1 MTIFSNSVRPA
12 AILSRIFPLLCI
24 LFAAPVFPQGL
35 QPPPHRSSLPLIYGP
50 QTFDWATDRGDYQ
63 ITVRVYD
70 NDSRVPNT
78 YLWDYE
84 VANGSF
90 MPSTTK
96 TILSGCRFWK
106 SLWKRVSWT
115 NGVITTTNGSKTG
128 TGFIPR
134 TETVT
139 VADPARIW

>member
-90 MPSTTK
+90 MPRYYEDDFVGLPFLEIALEAS
-96 TILSGCRFWK
+96 F
-106 SLWKRVSWT
+106 V
-115 NGVITTTNGSKTG
+115 
-128 TGFIPR
+128 
-134 TETVT
+134 
-139 VADPARIW
+139 D